1 MYKLNKK
8 LKNRNLPFLH
18 VQIQR
23 QASRKAV
30 WAVEIRKS
38 IEKLGEKSKIKCAAI
53 IIINMGNN
61 NLQKTEPKYSTKS
74 FNKTINEKLQQNYG
88 EIYIYILLYICVCKY
103 SICVLRIKLFSS
115 KKLLVI

>member
-30 WAVEIRKS
+30 WAVGNKKIDRKIRR
-38 IEKLGEKSKIKCAAI
+38 KIK
-53 IIINMGNN
+53 
-61 NLQKTEPKYSTKS
+61 
-74 FNKTINEKLQQNYG
+74 NYKM
-88 EIYIYILLYICVCKY
+88 CM
-103 SICVLRIKLFSS
+103 
-115 KKLLVI
+115 

>member
-38 IEKLGEKSKIKCAAI
+38 IEKLGEKSKTIKCACKITGSKYGI
-53 IIINMGNN
+53 IVNI
-61 NLQKTEPKYSTKS
+61 
-74 FNKTINEKLQQNYG
+74 
-88 EIYIYILLYICVCKY
+88 
-103 SICVLRIKLFSS
+103 
-115 KKLLVI
+115 

>member
-1 MYKLNKK
+1 MFKLNKK

-53 IIINMGNN
+53 SIMIIIIMIWAK
-61 NLQKTEPKYSTKS
+61 LQKTEPTN
-74 FNKTINEKLQQNYG
+74 FL
-88 EIYIYILLYICVCKY
+88 
-103 SICVLRIKLFSS
+103 
-115 KKLLVI
+115 

>member
-23 QASRKAV
+23 QASWEAI

-38 IEKLGEKSKIKCAAI
+38 IEKLGTKNQKLVENCAMIKITGQMTE
-53 IIINMGNN
+53 IN
-61 NLQKTEPKYSTKS
+61 ST
-74 FNKTINEKLQQNYG
+74 T
-88 EIYIYILLYICVCKY
+88 
-103 SICVLRIKLFSS
+103 
-115 KKLLVI
+115 

>member
-38 IEKLGEKSKIKCAAI
+38 IEKLGE
-53 IIINMGNN
+53 N
-61 NLQKTEPKYSTKS
+61 
-74 FNKTINEKLQQNYG
+74 QN
-88 EIYIYILLYICVCKY
+88 
-103 SICVLRIKLFSS
+103 
-115 KKLLVI
+115 